1 MTLLLTAAPVSRAA
15 IDSDLYDSLLKKCYR
30 NSDDND
36 ADDLYAIIKKALEG
50 HTDQGLELV
59 EKLIDKLKDNRKK
72 KLDKDV
78 SEKDLEAVEKKL
90 KKWLRKHRTQ
100 VNGNINTPESAT
112 VAP

>member
-59 EKLIDKLKDNRKK
+59 EKLIDKLKDTRK
-72 KLDKDV
+72 KLDNDV
-78 SEKDLEAVEKKL
+78 SKKDLDAVEKRL
-90 KKWLRKHRTQ
+90 KKWLRKHRLQ
-100 VNGNINTPESAT
+100 VTGNINTPESAT